1 MVPIIYDILLILM
14 LFILYRCGKNIAKT
28 KKLLSPAF
36 IIAIISYTLNEGLR
50 FGRGID
56 YNLYG
61 LEFESLERGGESN
74 FEVGFLYI
82 AKILIENGI
91 PWQGYVMLMSFIFIL
106 ATIILLR
113 NFREILPY
121 ALPLFVLFSISE
133 TENMVRWYLGFSFIM
148 VGLVYLLREKRQS
161 TIFVLFC
168 LLACTFHIALF
179 PLALAFYMLCL
190 FKKPLFSPLWTLA
203 LYFAIAFVF
212 QTDFMLPLVG
222 MVNILSGTSERFANY
237 GNQAEYWLTS
247 GYAGRENFSALPNL
261 QELIFYCFLVW
272 LGYKAI
278 REMDKKYIF
287 VYNAFLVG
295 LLFNPLALQIE
306 LVKRFNQPFMFFCGI
321 VLACVLKHFFATK
334 AIRINRFIW
343 LFSLLVFVNMG
354 RRILVAPFKTHP
366 DKYLYIWDSK
376 GKSYDAMYDM
386 WIDEML
392 KNDR

>member
-1 MVPIIYDILLILM
+1 M

-61 LEFESLERGGESN
+61 SAFESLERGGESN
-74 FEVGFLYI
+74 WDFSFLYI
-82 AKILIENGI
+82 AKILIEIGI
-91 PWQGYVMLMSFIFIL
+91 PWQGYVVLMSFVFIL
-106 ATIILLR
+106 AAIILLR
-113 NFREILPY
+113 NFREVLPY

-148 VGLVYLLREKRQS
+148 IGLGYLFGEKRQNA
-161 TIFVLFC
+161 IFFLFS

-179 PLALAFYMLCL
+179 PLVLAFYLLHL

-306 LVKRFNQPFMFFCGI
+306 LFKRFNQPFMFFCGI
-321 VLACVLKHFFATK
+321 VLACVLKQVFVTKTVRVKHF
-334 AIRINRFIW
+334 I
-343 LFSLLVFVNMG
+343 LLCSLLVFVNMG
-354 RRILVAPFKTHP
+354 RKILAVPFKSHP
-366 DKYLYIWDSK
+366 DKFLYVWNSK
-376 GKSYDAMYDM
+376 GKSYKAMYDM

-392 KNDR
+392 KND